1 MFSQST
7 AATTVQS
14 ILQFGGH
21 SEERRPQLYSDAVL
35 SITLQY
41 ESEADQHSRDLNCV
55 YSVFFFIPGIPV
67 HIDKSIRNTGRKY
80 STMTL
85 THYNDKSHIS

>member
-7 AATTVQS
+7 AATTVES
-14 ILQFGGH
+14 ILQLGGH

-41 ESEADQHSRDLNCV
+41 KLEAGQHSSDLNCV
-55 YSVFFFIPGIPV
+55 Y
-67 HIDKSIRNTGRKY
+67 
-80 STMTL
+80 
-85 THYNDKSHIS
+85 